1 MIDTLVLDAIVRGV
15 AVGGFA
21 TIGVTLAVSRQPA
34 PARWIGAVF
43 FLAAIGHVVDNCA
56 ILRGQDGHVSALT
69 RALSIMGPGMFWAF
83 ALTLFADERPV
94 TAWRLAPTGASLTLV
109 LAAGYGPDWCA
120 SPLWAAYTLVSIALV
135 THALLMI
142 WRGWRGDLV
151 EPRRR
156 LRAPV
161 MGAAAIYVLATAA
174 QDMGGRLGL
183 RPLHAPL
190 LQAVLLA
197 ALAVAG
203 AVALLRPDPVLMGVP
218 AADVPAPTPRPS
230 PPDLDLADR
239 ATLTRLNR
247 AMDEEQIW
255 RREDLSVRA
264 LADHVAVPEH
274 RLRRLINGALGHRN
288 FAAFVNARRIEAAK
302 RALTDPGQARK
313 PVSAIAYDL
322 GFGSLGTFNRAF
334 KDATGMTPTAWR
346 QGEADSPNPEKPL
359 PI

>member
-1 MIDTLVLDAIVRGV
+1 
-15 AVGGFA
+15 
-21 TIGVTLAVSRQPA
+21 
-34 PARWIGAVF
+34 
-43 FLAAIGHVVDNCA
+43 
-56 ILRGQDGHVSALT
+56 
-69 RALSIMGPGMFWAF
+69 
-83 ALTLFADERPV
+83 
-94 TAWRLAPTGASLTLV
+94 
-109 LAAGYGPDWCA
+109 
-120 SPLWAAYTLVSIALV
+120 
-135 THALLMI
+135 
-142 WRGWRGDLV
+142 
-151 EPRRR
+151 
-156 LRAPV
+156 
-161 MGAAAIYVLATAA
+161 
-174 QDMGGRLGL
+174 MGGRLGL